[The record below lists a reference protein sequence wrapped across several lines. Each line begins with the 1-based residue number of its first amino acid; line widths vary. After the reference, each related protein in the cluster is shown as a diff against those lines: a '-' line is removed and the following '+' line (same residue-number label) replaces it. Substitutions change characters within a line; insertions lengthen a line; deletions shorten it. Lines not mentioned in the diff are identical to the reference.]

1 MNCNCNKIHNK
12 IKKDKKLSKIM
23 HMNVGQ
29 FVYEHA
35 YIFSAILLLPLQGE
49 QFSPY
54 SSMAHENF

>member
-1 MNCNCNKIHNK
+1 
-12 IKKDKKLSKIM
+12 M

-54 SSMAHENF
+54 SSMAHENFWKRDVHVFYERYHLTL